1 MNAVGRMSSSALLL
15 GMLTLY
21 PSGRVPLSTC
31 ACSSFWSCS
40 PWPETHEASNCVPV
54 WVPIWIGFLVVIW
67 IVWFLSVIRALLT
80 WPELMRLTIS
90 EVSTCW

>member
-1 MNAVGRMSSSALLL
+1 MNAVGSRSSRALLL
-15 GMLTLY
+15 GMLMLY
-21 PSGRVPLSTC
+21 PPGSLPLADS

-40 PWPETHEASNCVPV
+40 PWPETQDASSCLPAV
-54 WVPIWIGFLVVIW
+54 VVIW

-80 WPELMRLTIS
+80 WPELIRLTIS